1 MKIFKVWLFAAA
13 LGLFVLAC
21 SENKTATSNQSN
33 AVVTNANTTAAA
45 PAASPSIAPA
55 ANETAEAQKIYNQ
68 NCANCHKEDGTGGKK
83 EIDGETI
90 NVDNLTT
97 EKMKK
102 MADDKYIGYIK
113 NGVPGE
119 GMPAFKD
126 RLTDAQITSVVKY
139 IRTEI
144 QK

>member
-13 LGLFVLAC
+13 CGLFIFAC
-21 SENKTATSNQSN
+21 SENKTGAPNQSN
-33 AVVTNANTTAAA
+33 AVVTNANSTA
-45 PAASPSIAPA
+45 PAASPA
-55 ANETAEAQKIYNQ
+55 AATPGNETAEAQNLYVQ

-83 EIDGETI
+83 EIDGTVI

-97 EKMKK
+97 DKMKK
-102 MADDKYIGYIK
+102 MDDQKYVGYIK

-126 RLTDAQITSVVKY
+126 RLTDAQIASVVKY

>member
-1 MKIFKVWLFAAA
+1 MKIFKVLLFAAWF
-13 LGLFVLAC
+13 GLFLLAC
-21 SENKTATSNQSN
+21 SENKTTAPNQSN
-33 AVVTNANTTAAA
+33 AIVTNANTTA
-45 PAASPSIAPA
+45 PAASPSAAPA
-55 ANETAEAQKIYNQ
+55 ANETADAQNLYVQ

-97 EKMKK
+97 DKMKK
-102 MADDKYIGYIK
+102 MADDKYVGYIK

-126 RLTDAQITSVVKY
+126 RLNDAQINAIVKY